1 MTEIGYLGALLGGV
15 LALASPCSAMLL
27 PAFFAYAFDRPAQI
41 VARTGWFYVGLLI
54 TLVPLGVA
62 ASSVGRVLTV
72 HRDTVILVSG
82 AVLIV
87 LGLMQI
93 AGGGFGSGLAQRA
106 VGRIR
111 VRSGLSVVA
120 LGAVYG
126 LAGFCAGPIL
136 GSVLAVSAA
145 GGDPVYGGVLLA
157 LYALGMVVPLLLL
170 ALAWKRFD
178 LGRRGW
184 LRGREIRV
192 GRLRTHTTSVVSGL
206 LFVAIGLLFV
216 LTDGTGSLASPLGVD
231 AQFDAQLW
239 ATRVGDR
246 IGDVGLVVLA
256 GAAVLLLIVRRR
268 RHATRPGADA
278 RAAVEDRDAPA
289 GGLSRP
295 EA

>member
-27 PAFFAYAFDRPAQI
+27 PAFFAYAFDRPTQI
-41 VARTGWFYVGLLI
+41 VIRTGLFYVGLLI

-62 ASSVGRVLTV
+62 ASSVGRILTV
-72 HRDTVILVSG
+72 HRETVILISG
-82 AVLIV
+82 AVLIL
-87 LGLMQI
+87 LGLLQML
-93 AGGGFGSGLAQRA
+93 GGGFGSGVAQRA
-106 VGRIR
+106 AGRIR
-111 VRSGLSVVA
+111 VQSGISVVA

-145 GGDPVYGGVLLA
+145 GGDPIYGGVLLA

-184 LRGREIRV
+184 LRGREIRI

-206 LFVAIGLLFV
+206 LFVALGLLFV
-216 LTDGTGSLASPLGVD
+216 LTDGTGSISSPLGVD

-239 ATRVGDR
+239 ASRIGDR
-246 IGDVGLVVLA
+246 IGDVGLVA
-256 GAAVLLLIVRRR
+256 GAVVAVVLLIVWRAR
-268 RHATRPGADA
+268 GASRSDA
-278 RAAVEDRDAPA
+278 APPAEADEQA
-289 GGLSRP
+289 GDVSQP
-295 EA
+295 KV

>member
-1 MTEIGYLGALLGGV
+1 MIEIGYLGALLGGV

-27 PAFFAYAFDRPAQI
+27 PAFFAYAFDRPTTI
-41 VARTGWFYVGLLI
+41 VARTGLFYVGLLL

-62 ASSVGRVLTV
+62 ASSVGRILTV
-72 HRDTVILVSG
+72 HRETVILISG

-87 LGLMQI
+87 LGVIQI
-93 AGGGFGSGLAQRA
+93 LGRGFGSGVAQRA
-106 VGRIR
+106 AGRIR
-111 VRSGLSVVA
+111 VQSGLSVVA

-170 ALAWKRFD
+170 ALAWERFD

-184 LRGREIRV
+184 LRGREIRI
-192 GRLRTHTTSVVSGL
+192 GRLRTHTTSVVSGV
-206 LFVAIGLLFV
+206 LFVGLGLLFV
-216 LTDGTGSLASPLGVD
+216 LTDGTGSIASPLDVD

-239 ATRVGDR
+239 AGRIGDR
-246 IGDVGLVVLA
+246 IGDIALVAAAVVVVVL
-256 GAAVLLLIVRRR
+256 LIARRAR
-268 RHATRPGADA
+268 R
-278 RAAVEDRDAPA
+278 AVEPGTDPPA
-289 GGLSRP
+289 A
-295 EA
+295 EAQPGDVSQREA

>member
-41 VARTGWFYVGLLI
+41 VARTGLFYVGLLV

-62 ASSVGRVLTV
+62 ASSVGRILTV
-72 HRDTVILVSG
+72 HRETVILISG

-87 LGLMQI
+87 LGVVQI
-93 AGGGFGSGLAQRA
+93 LGGGFGSGVAQRA
-106 VGRIR
+106 AGRIR
-111 VRSGLSVVA
+111 VQSGISVVA

-145 GGDPVYGGVLLA
+145 GGEPVYGGVLLA

-184 LRGREIRV
+184 LRGREIRI

-206 LFVAIGLLFV
+206 LFVALGLLFV
-216 LTDGTGSLASPLGVD
+216 LTDGTGSISSPVGVD

-239 ATRVGDR
+239 VSRLGER
-246 IGDVGLVVLA
+246 IGDVALVV
-256 GAAVLLLIVRRR
+256 AAVAVVLVVAWRVRRAGRPAPDPTETSEAPTDDVSR
-268 RHATRPGADA
+268 R
-278 RAAVEDRDAPA
+278 
-289 GGLSRP
+289 

>member
-41 VARTGWFYVGLLI
+41 VARTGLFYVGLLI

-72 HRDTVILVSG
+72 HRETVILISG
-82 AVLIV
+82 AVLIM
-87 LGLMQI
+87 LGLVQML
-93 AGGGFGSGLAQRA
+93 GGGFGSGVAQRA
-106 VGRIR
+106 AARIR
-111 VRSGLSVVA
+111 VRSGFSVVA

-145 GGDPVYGGVLLA
+145 GGEPIYGGVLLA

-178 LGRRGW
+178 LGQRGW

-206 LFVAIGLLFV
+206 LFVGLGLLFV
-216 LTDGTGSLASPLGVD
+216 LTDGTGSISSPLDVD

-239 ATRVGDR
+239 ASRVGER
-246 IGDVGLVVLA
+246 IGDVGLVI
-256 GAAVLLLIVRRR
+256 AAVVGVLLLVAWRARRSD
-268 RHATRPGADA
+268 HPDADA
-278 RAAVEDRDAPA
+278 TATTEAEADAI
-289 GGLSRP
+289 SRP

>member
-41 VARTGWFYVGLLI
+41 VARTGLFYAGLLI

-72 HRDTVILVSG
+72 HRETVILISG
-82 AVLIV
+82 AVLVV
-87 LGLMQI
+87 LGLVQI
-93 AGGGFGSGLAQRA
+93 LGGGFGSGLAQRA
-106 VGRIR
+106 AGRIR
-111 VRSGLSVVA
+111 VRSGISVVA

-192 GRLRTHTTSVVSGL
+192 GRLRTHTTSVASGL
-206 LFVAIGLLFV
+206 LFVGLGLLFV
-216 LTDGTGSLASPLGVD
+216 LTDGTGSIASPLGVD

-239 ATRVGDR
+239 AGRLGDR
-246 IGDVGLVVLA
+246 IGDVALVA
-256 GAAVLLLIVRRR
+256 AAVVAVVALLVRRSRGAR
-268 RHATRPGADA
+268 RPDADA
-278 RAAVEDRDAPA
+278 TATSEAQPDAV
-289 GGLSRP
+289 SRP

>member
-41 VARTGWFYVGLLI
+41 VARTGLFYVGLLI

-72 HRDTVILVSG
+72 HRETVILISG

-87 LGLMQI
+87 LGAVQI
-93 AGGGFGSGLAQRA
+93 LGGGFGSSVAQRA
-106 VGRIR
+106 AGRIR
-111 VRSGLSVVA
+111 VQSGLSVVA

-157 LYALGMVVPLLLL
+157 LYALGMVIPLLLL

-184 LRGREIRV
+184 LRGREIRI

-206 LFVAIGLLFV
+206 LFVGLGLLFV
-216 LTDGTGSLASPLGVD
+216 LTDGTGSISSPLGVD

-239 ATRVGDR
+239 ASRLGER
-246 IGDVGLVVLA
+246 IGDVALVAAALVGVVL
-256 GAAVLLLIVRRR
+256 LIARR
-268 RHATRPGADA
+268 A
-278 RAAVEDRDAPA
+278 RAVDRHGTDVPETPA
-289 GGLSRP
+289 GEVSPP

>member
-41 VARTGWFYVGLLI
+41 VARTGLFYVGLLI

-62 ASSVGRVLTV
+62 ASSVGRILTV
-72 HRDTVILVSG
+72 HRETVIVISG

-87 LGLMQI
+87 LGLVQML
-93 AGGGFGSGLAQRA
+93 GGGFGSGAAQRA
-106 VGRIR
+106 AARIR
-111 VRSGLSVVA
+111 IRSGVSVVA

-145 GGDPVYGGVLLA
+145 GGEPVYGGVLLA

-170 ALAWKRFD
+170 ALTWKQFD

-192 GRLRTHTTSVVSGL
+192 GRLRTHTTSVASGL
-206 LFVAIGLLFV
+206 LFVGLGLLFV
-216 LTDGTGSLASPLGVD
+216 LTDGTGSISSPLGVD

-239 ATRVGDR
+239 ASRAGER
-246 IGDVGLVVLA
+246 IGDIALVA
-256 GAAVLLLIVRRR
+256 AAVIGAVILIARRAR
-268 RHATRPGADA
+268 RVERPDTGA
-278 RAAVEDRDAPA
+278 P
-289 GGLSRP
+289 P
-295 EA
+295 EARTEEVSPPEA